1 MPQIFEPIVYSVDRD
16 RVTQA
21 RLAHALS
28 AENIGFRAFECAESF
43 LGSGLDS
50 LSAAGMEARAACLV
64 LEVDLPAMSGL
75 QLQAVLAERG
85 QRMPIIFLSATAD
98 VRAPIRAL
106 QAGAAD
112 FLLKPMEPAQLT
124 AAVSAALEHSRRIA
138 LAEIRRAQ
146 ILARIANLT
155 QRELEVMDYVVR
167 GHTSK
172 EIAQALCISP
182 RTVEVHRKN
191 VFGKMHASSVA
202 TLVEQVIRVR
212 DEREAGVQPSQV
224 EFAHLRDSTYLTR
237 AGNV

>member
-1 MPQIFEPIVYSVDRD
+1 MPQIFEPIVYSIDRD

-21 RLAHALS
+21 RLAQALS

-43 LGSGLDS
+43 LDSDLD
-50 LSAAGMEARAACLV
+50 AGIEARAACLV

-85 QRMPIIFLSATAD
+85 HRMPIIFLSATTD

-112 FLLKPMEPAQLT
+112 FLLKPMEPATLR
-124 AAVSAALEHSRRIA
+124 AAVSCALEHSRRIG
-138 LAEIRRAQ
+138 LEEIRRAQ

-155 QRELEVMDYVVR
+155 QREREVMDFVVR
-167 GHTSK
+167 GQTSK

-191 VFGKMHASSVA
+191 VFAKMHAASVA
-202 TLVEQVIRVR
+202 SLVQQVMQVR
-212 DEREAGVQPSQV
+212 EEREAGAQTRRGD
-224 EFAHLRDSTYLTR
+224 FDDLRDSTYLTR